1 MYLYVYRSA
10 TVKKPSHPPFS
21 APGCW
26 LPATYK
32 HAVILII
39 DALRF
44 DFVVSPGDPAS
55 PHTHYHHHLP
65 VLREMVTQQP
75 AHSFLF
81 QFIADSPTGKQREE
95 MEEREEGVEEWERAG
110 DQEEKRT
117 KQNIQ
122 FTIVTMQR
130 LKGLTTG
137 SLPTFIDVGSNF
149 GSSAISED
157 NIQ

>member
-1 MYLYVYRSA
+1 M
-10 TVKKPSHPPFS
+10 
-21 APGCW
+21 
-26 LPATYK
+26 
-32 HAVILII
+32 ILII

-95 MEEREEGVEEWERAG
+95 RAERAERAEREEGVEEWERAG
-110 DQEEKRT
+110 DEEEKRT

-149 GSSAISED
+149 GSTAISED